1 MGIPGELNAELIMGR
16 FNQNVWIVGCI
27 TLLASLNSVQVHS
40 ESPQIFTLEKDD
52 LTIRLTNLG
61 ATVLS
66 VVVPDSKG
74 NLGDIV
80 LGFDSLDSYKN
91 GTLDPYFGAIVGR
104 VANRIKDAEFTLDGK
119 VYHLSANDGNNTLH
133 GGKIGF
139 DKVIWKVA
147 KITGG
152 DRPSIQF
159 TYHSYDGEQGFPG
172 DLDVSVTYTITG
184 NKELAVVMKAKPLN
198 KATPVCLAQHTYWN
212 LAGQNSGST
221 ILDNKVKIWAHY
233 YTPVDQQL
241 LPTGA
246 ITPVQGTP
254 YDFNRETTVGSRIQN
269 ALGGYDINMVL
280 DPPKQNHL
288 RHAVRVK
295 DDFSGRILNIW
306 TDAPGLQFYSSNM
319 LKRTVG
325 KGGAIYGQYSALA
338 LETQTF
344 PDGVHHPNFP
354 NTVYHPGQMY
364 SHTMVYRFSSQ
375 K

>member
-1 MGIPGELNAELIMGR
+1 MGKLY
-16 FNQNVWIVGCI
+16 QNIWIVGCI
-27 TLLASLNSVQVHS
+27 ALLASLNAVQVCS
-40 ESPQIFTLEKDD
+40 ESPKVFTLEKGD
-52 LTIRLTNLG
+52 LRLKLTNLG

-66 VVVPDSKG
+66 VVVPDAKG

-91 GTLDPYFGAIVGR
+91 GTLDPYFGALVGR
-104 VANRIKDAEFTLDGK
+104 VANRIKDAQFTLNGT
-119 VYHLSANDGNNTLH
+119 VYHLPANDGNNTLH

-139 DKVIWKVA
+139 DKVLWKVA
-147 KITGG
+147 KIRGG
-152 DRPSIQF
+152 AQPSIQF

-184 NKELAVVMKAKPLN
+184 NKELAVVMNAKPLN

-212 LAGQNSGST
+212 LAGHNSGRT
-221 ILDNKVKIWAHY
+221 ILDNKVKIWAHS
-233 YTPVDQQL
+233 YTPVDEHL

-246 ITPVQGTP
+246 IVPVQGTP
-254 YDFNRETTVGSRIQN
+254 YDFNRETTVGSRIKN
-269 ALGGYDINMVL
+269 VPGGYDINMVL
-280 DPPKQNHL
+280 DPPKKKNHL
-288 RHAVRVK
+288 RHAVRVN
-295 DDFSGRILNIW
+295 DNFSGRILNIW

-319 LKRTVG
+319 LKKTVG

-344 PDGVHHPNFP
+344 PDGVHHSNFP
-354 NTVYHPGQMY
+354 NTVYYPGQTY
-364 SHTMVYRFSSQ
+364 RHTMVYRFSVQ